1 MVIVTGVSNRSVGHL
16 SVPHR
21 SPVET
26 IPEPSSV
33 LNNKGVIF
41 CYKMCYS
48 SHLLSPSWHTGGKE
62 TTDIVIDSR
71 PKSDIW

>member
-41 CYKMCYS
+41 ITKGVIVPTYS
-48 SHLLSPSWHTGGKE
+48 VLPGMPEGKRPLTLL
-62 TTDIVIDSR
+62 
-71 PKSDIW
+71 